1 MIQPKYTK
9 HEPQPQYD
17 YRHMTWETFLTIRE
31 YAQEIANAEG
41 YPVYLVGSVLWK
53 SYPRDLDMS
62 MIMPVDDFE
71 KRYGKLPEDEESLK
85 DYLDNVKYWGSFGK
99 YRLECEEKI
108 RYATRID
115 FKIQPDI
122 WFQGRDKILL
132 AKPVHSQ
139 TENT

>member
-17 YRHMTWETFLTIRE
+17 YHHMTWETFLTIRE
-31 YAQEIANAEG
+31 YAQEIANEEG
-41 YPVYLVGSVLWK
+41 YPIYLVGSVLWK
-53 SYPRDLDMS
+53 PYPRDLDIS
-62 MIMPVDDFE
+62 MIMPIEDFE
-71 KRYGKLPEDEESLK
+71 KKYGKLPDDEKSLYE
-85 DYLDNVKYWGSFGK
+85 YLDKKEYWSSFAK
-99 YRLECEEKI
+99 YRLETETRI

-132 AKPVHSQ
+132 AKPVFH
-139 TENT
+139 N

>member
-17 YRHMTWETFLTIRE
+17 YHHMTWETFLTIRE
-31 YAQEIANAEG
+31 YAQEVANEEG

-53 SYPRDLDMS
+53 PYPRDLDIS
-62 MIMPVDDFE
+62 MIMPVEEFE
-71 KRYGKLPEDEESLK
+71 KRYGTLPNDEQKLYQ
-85 DYLDNVKYWGSFGK
+85 YLDKKEYWSS
-99 YRLECEEKI
+99 YANHRMELETRI

-115 FKIQPDI
+115 FKIQPDV

-132 AKPVHSQ
+132 AEPVS
-139 TENT
+139 

>member
-1 MIQPKYTK
+1 VIEMIQPKYTK

-17 YRHMTWETFLTIRE
+17 YHHMTWEVFLTARE
-31 YAQEIANAEG
+31 FAKEIANKEG
-41 YPVYLVGSVLWK
+41 YPIYLVGSVLWK
-53 SYPRDLDMS
+53 TYPRDLDMS

-71 KRYGKLPEDEESLK
+71 KRYGKLPNDEESLK
-85 DYLDNVKYWGSFGK
+85 KYLDRVEYWGSFGG
-99 YRLECEEKI
+99 YRLDLELRI

-132 AKPVHSQ
+132 AEPSLD
-139 TENT
+139 N